1 MPDAPAG
8 GKTGAKKEYAGIP
21 LWGWVAAAVAVAG
34 VAFYI
39 YRRNAA
45 ATAAT
50 AAAPAG
56 TAAQSGVGSLYGWML
71 NNQASPASTTP
82 APAPG
87 GTASPLRQ
95 VTISARNRDIYR
107 LARSYGMTE
116 SQFLKVNPGLKK
128 YEGTGKAIPIG
139 TQITVG
145 GV

>member
-1 MPDAPAG
+1 VADVKAD
-8 GKTGAKKEYAGIP
+8 AKKEFFGQP
-21 LWGWVAAAVAVAG
+21 VWVWGVAAAVMVAAG
-34 VAFYI
+34 IYL
-39 YRRNAA
+39 YRRNAKAAAAGGA
-45 ATAAT
+45 AT
-50 AAAPAG
+50 APAG
-56 TAAQSGVGSLYGWML
+56 TAASSGVGSLYGWML
-71 NNQASPASTTP
+71 NNQASPASPAP

-95 VTISARNRDIYR
+95 VTISARNRDLYR

-139 TQITVG
+139 TTITVG